1 MKLFIKESLND
12 NCGIIVSER
21 MLSEY
26 VRELIEYY
34 GDNGIIPSDETVL
47 DSIYEDFTVL
57 TYDEYQSKPYRDSF
71 VPCDDVV
78 NRVLDTYNR
87 ISKSWNY
94 GILCKNRGMWGGI
107 SSWMT
112 SDGKTL
118 RFPTEKS
125 AQNYVDKFESGRS
138 RVNNFTSYFV
148 KRID

>member
-12 NCGIIVSER
+12 NCGIVVSER
-21 MLSEY
+21 MLSKY

-34 GDNGIIPSDETVL
+34 GDNGIIPSNDKVL
-47 DSIYEDFTVL
+47 DAIYEDFTVL

-71 VPCDDVV
+71 VSCDDVV
-78 NRVLDTYNR
+78 NRVLDTYDR

-94 GILCKNRGMWGGI
+94 GILCKNRGMWGGM

-118 RFPTEKS
+118 IFPTEKS
-125 AQNYVDKFESGRS
+125 AQNYVDKFEKRRS